1 MKRGARPGSGRG
13 RAGAAAGNRLL
24 LIGPAPHREGGA
36 RLSFEIMLDYVRGLP
51 NLSIERFDLPV
62 HHPLYREDG
71 LPGPLSHRRTVM
83 AVLCAAGRIPRVD
96 KVILFGSSDVCFSYG
111 LVLMLCAKLF
121 RKHFVTGVTGGRA
134 VFDTRLLPAFVRS
147 VSLFTARVSDVVLT
161 ETEVA
166 RNDLPEKLRSKAVAI
181 GGFRPR
187 PPPVPRPVRRP
198 AGAVSF
204 AFVGRAPPDDG
215 RTIAEDPKGLDVL
228 LDAIDRIRTSP
239 ARKFDSG
246 SAEGIEFHAYGP
258 ASPGLAERI
267 RRTPGMTA
275 HGFMANDRLREAL
288 RQHDVLVFPSRYALE
303 GHPGVVM
310 EAFMAGLPVI
320 ASDLPGPSEIVRHE
334 VNGLVVGTGDPDAL
348 ARAVARL
355 ATDRALRRRLAA
367 GARASASGF
376 DQDRVLP
383 RMAEAL
389 GLLPATEVLAPPGP
403 AQESGVVG
411 RRRRNRKRC
420 GGGG

>member
-1 MKRGARPGSGRG
+1 MQTTRSR
-13 RAGAAAGNRLL
+13 RLL
-24 LIGPAPHREGGA
+24 LIGPAPYREGGA
-36 RLSFEIMLDYVRGLP
+36 RQSFEIMLDYVRGLP

-83 AVLCAAGRIPRVD
+83 AVMCAAGRIPRVD
-96 KVILFGSSDVCFSYG
+96 DVILFGSIDVCFSYG
-111 LVLMLCAKLF
+111 LALMLCAKLF
-121 RKHFVTGVTGGRA
+121 RKHCVTRVTGGRA

-147 VSLFTARVSDVVLT
+147 ACLFAARVSDVVLT

-166 RNDLPEKLRSKAVAI
+166 RNDLPAKLRSKAVAI

-228 LDAIDRIRTSP
+228 LDAVDRLRTSP
-239 ARKFDSG
+239 AREFGLG

-258 ASPGLAERI
+258 ASPGLVERI

-288 RQHDVLVFPSRYALE
+288 RQHDVLVFPSRYALD

-334 VNGLVVGTGDPDAL
+334 VNGLVVGTGDPNAL
-348 ARAVARL
+348 ASAMAKL
-355 ATDRALRRRLAA
+355 ATDHALRHRLAA
-367 GARASASGF
+367 GARASASEF
-376 DQDRVLP
+376 DQERVLP
-383 RMAEAL
+383 RLVEAL
-389 GLLPATEVLAPPGP
+389 GLLPAEDVPEPPP
-403 AQESGVVG
+403 CS
-411 RRRRNRKRC
+411 RP
-420 GGGG
+420 

>member
-1 MKRGARPGSGRG
+1 MKPEAPPESGHHPMQTTRS
-13 RAGAAAGNRLL
+13 RRLL

-83 AVLCAAGRIPRVD
+83 AVSCAVGRIPRVD
-96 KVILFGSSDVCFSYG
+96 DVILFGSSDVCFSYG
-111 LVLMLCAKLF
+111 LALMLCAKLF
-121 RKHFVTGVTGGRA
+121 RKHCVTGITGGRA

-147 VSLFTARVSDVVLT
+147 ACLFAARVSDVVLT

-166 RNDLPEKLRSKAVAI
+166 RNDLPAKLRSKAVAI
-181 GGFRPR
+181 GGFRTR

-198 AGAVSF
+198 AEAVSF

-228 LDAIDRIRTSP
+228 LDAVDRLRTSP
-239 ARKFDSG
+239 AREFGLG

-258 ASPGLAERI
+258 ASPGLVERI

-288 RQHDVLVFPSRYALE
+288 RQHDVLVFPSRYVLE

-334 VNGLVVGTGDPDAL
+334 VNGLVVGTGDPNAL
-348 ARAVARL
+348 ASAMARL
-355 ATDRALRRRLAA
+355 ATDHALRHRLAA
-367 GARASASGF
+367 GARASASEF
-376 DQDRVLP
+376 DQERVLP
-383 RMAEAL
+383 RLVEAL
-389 GLLPATEVLAPPGP
+389 GLLPAEDVPEPPPGSRP
-403 AQESGVVG
+403 
-411 RRRRNRKRC
+411 
-420 GGGG
+420 